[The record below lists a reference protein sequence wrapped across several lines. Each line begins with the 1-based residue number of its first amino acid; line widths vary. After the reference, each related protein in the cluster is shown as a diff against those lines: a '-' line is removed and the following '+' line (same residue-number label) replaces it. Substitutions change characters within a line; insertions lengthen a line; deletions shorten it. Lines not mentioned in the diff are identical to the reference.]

1 MTLDGKDISDW
12 QRGMNAAVMA
22 GDFTIVKAT
31 ESAGDVHGYVNPSC
45 DRHYHEAKGDGQL
58 LGVYHF
64 ARPSYGNTARAE
76 AEFFMRHTEGY
87 QGDAIFFLDW
97 EDGPAL
103 GNVGWAHEFVT
114 HVNNVAGVK
123 PALYMS
129 ESVVNS
135 YDWSRVANDDF
146 GLWVAKYR
154 DMIADWNYDM
164 STAGNAPAVKWWP
177 FYMMWQWTSSGRLPG
192 YDGPID
198 FNRFYGDADAWRA
211 YARDSIILPGDT
223 PTQPPA
229 PSPDVAIDTY
239 VVQAGDSLWSIAQM
253 FGTTWEH
260 LQAIN
265 GIQNPHMI
273 LVGQRIRV
281 RGEARTRTYVVG
293 RGDSLSNIAAR
304 FNVTWQEIHRANAWI
319 VDPDVIQLGWMLR
332 IP

>member
-1 MTLDGKDISDW
+1 MLNGKDISDW
-12 QRGMNAAVMA
+12 QRGMHAGHTA

-31 ESAGDVHGYVNPSC
+31 EGIDYVNPSC
-45 DRHYHEAKGDGQL
+45 DRHYQQAKDDGQL

-76 AEFFMRHTEGY
+76 ADFFMRHTEGY
-87 QGDAIFFLDW
+87 QGDAIFILDW

-103 GNVGWAHEFVT
+103 GNVRWAHDFLT
-114 HVNNVAGVK
+114 HVTNHAGVK
-123 PALYMS
+123 PAEYMS

-135 YDWSRVANDDF
+135 FDWSPVANDDY

-154 DMIADWNYDM
+154 DMLEDWNYDM
-164 STAGNAPAVKWWP
+164 STAGNAPTVRHWP

-198 FNRFYGDADAWRA
+198 FNVFYGDADAWRA
-211 YARDSIILPGDT
+211 YAKDSILLPGDT

-229 PSPDVAIDTY
+229 PTPDSAVDTY
-239 VVQAGDSLWSIAQM
+239 IIQPGDTLSAIAAR

-265 GIQNPHMI
+265 GIQNANVI
-273 LVGQRIRV
+273 YAGQVIRV
-281 RGEARTRTYVVG
+281 RGEAQTRYYTVG
-293 RGDSLSNIAAR
+293 RGDTLSGIAAR
-304 FNVTWQEIHRANAWI
+304 FNTTWQTLQRLNGIPNADLI
-319 VDPDVIQLGWMLR
+319 YQGQRLR
-332 IP
+332 LP

>member
-12 QRGMNAAVMA
+12 QRGMNAAAMA

-31 ESAGDVHGYVNPSC
+31 ESDDYVNPSC
-45 DRHYHEAKGDGQL
+45 DRHYQQAKDDGQL

-64 ARPSYGNTARAE
+64 GRASRNPARRE
-76 AEFFMRHTEGY
+76 ADWLLRHTEGY

-97 EDGPAL
+97 EDGASL
-103 GNVGWAHEFVT
+103 GNVGWAHEFLVYFSEMS
-114 HVNNVAGVK
+114 GVK
-123 PALYMS
+123 PAIYMS

-154 DMIADWNYDM
+154 DMVPDWNYDM
-164 STAGNAPAVKWWP
+164 STAGNAPTVRHWP

-198 FNRFYGDADAWRA
+198 FNRFYGDAEAWRA
-211 YARDSIILPGDT
+211 YAKDSILLPGDT

-229 PSPDVAIDTY
+229 PAPDTSIDMYTI
-239 VVQAGDSLWSIAQM
+239 QPGDTLWGIAQM

-265 GIQNPHMI
+265 GIQNPHHI
-273 LVGQRIRV
+273 LAGQQIRV
-281 RGEARTRTYVVG
+281 RGEDRTRTYIVG
-293 RGDSLSNIAAR
+293 RGDSLSSIGAEYGR
-304 FNVTWQEIHRANAWI
+304 TWQEIHAANQWI
-319 VDPDVIQLGWMLR
+319 VDPDVIHAGWMLR